1 MSQVEI
7 MPQAELSLESV
18 VTDAMEGIRYQ
29 LRGALRRAGTDDLA
43 IQFLNNAL
51 ASVDTAMTDILVQ
64 ANTEIDAFNAL
75 MEQLDAATIA
85 QRLANLEVDSAR
97 AELARGTDDLREEY
111 ESKLFGAEKRR
122 DELELIVNEL
132 NNRIE
137 NQKTALETMKV
148 QLSGTTKE
156 YKRVMAMEPEKKVS
170 QLADMK
176 KEVRQLRIDYKE
188 LGQTLRIEQSERTK
202 ASQEAQTLSLALQKM
217 RDDNL
222 GMAHELRRIAGVN
235 THQFVTKQEGGR
247 DLLFWLRRNG
257 FGLKNAPEL
266 RDRRLAIIENI
277 EFNYEI
283 LSDMGFGIQVR
294 VSEWCTPIYNNFQQ
308 YSDVAP
314 EGIVE
319 TLEDLFEAE
328 MATTHPQLVKRAQWT
343 KTVLLTDVPDM
354 PKKMPELL
362 AGTTFVTINDVL
374 RRDPGCLLEIKGVG
388 NAIARLIYNACV
400 EHVNK
405 WEEEHG
411 AVEAI
416 W

>member
-176 KEVRQLRIDYKE
+176 KEVRQLRIDYRDI
-188 LGQTLRIEQSERTK
+188 GRRER
-202 ASQEAQTLSLALQKM
+202 
-217 RDDNL
+217 
-222 GMAHELRRIAGVN
+222 
-235 THQFVTKQEGGR
+235 
-247 DLLFWLRRNG
+247 
-257 FGLKNAPEL
+257 
-266 RDRRLAIIENI
+266 
-277 EFNYEI
+277 
-283 LSDMGFGIQVR
+283 
-294 VSEWCTPIYNNFQQ
+294 
-308 YSDVAP
+308 
-314 EGIVE
+314 
-319 TLEDLFEAE
+319 
-328 MATTHPQLVKRAQWT
+328 
-343 KTVLLTDVPDM
+343 
-354 PKKMPELL
+354 
-362 AGTTFVTINDVL
+362 
-374 RRDPGCLLEIKGVG
+374 
-388 NAIARLIYNACV
+388 
-400 EHVNK
+400 
-405 WEEEHG
+405 
-411 AVEAI
+411 
-416 W
+416 